1 MTNQL
6 AKQMQVQAKIVSKPL
21 ERRRH
26 ARVKLALLGRYMLE
40 DRREFPCQTIDVSVG
55 GLSVTAPVR
64 GAVGERVVAYFDA
77 MGRIEGHIVRH
88 LEFGFAM
95 TANMPAMKREKLV
108 NQLTWLANRKVLG
121 LPEDRRHERI
131 VPNEVSTTIR
141 LPDGTLIP
149 AKIVDISVSGAA
161 VTSTAQAPMGT
172 MLHIG
177 RRPARVVR
185 CFDHGMALEFA
196 LPLSFDV
203 FDENVIL

>member
-1 MTNQL
+1 MYFQP
-6 AKQMQVQAKIVSKPL
+6 KVSSKPL

-40 DRREFPCQTIDVSVG
+40 DRREFPCQTVDISVG

-64 GAVGERVVAYFDA
+64 GAIGERVVAYFDA
-77 MGRIEGHIVRH
+77 LGRIEGHIIRH

-95 TANMPAMKREKLV
+95 TANMPANKREKLV

-131 VPNEVSTTIR
+131 VPNEVNTAIR
-141 LPDGTLIP
+141 LPDGSQIA

-177 RRPARVVR
+177 KRPARVVR

-203 FDENVIL
+203 FDENVVL

>member
-1 MTNQL
+1 MNL
-6 AKQMQVQAKIVSKPL
+6 RPKISASPM

-40 DRREFPCQTIDVSVG
+40 DRREYPCQTIDISVG
-55 GLSVTAPVR
+55 GLSLTAPVR
-64 GAVGERVVAYFDA
+64 GALGERVVAYFDGL
-77 MGRIEGHIVRH
+77 GRVEGAILRHID
-88 LEFGFAM
+88 FGFVM
-95 TANMPAMKREKLV
+95 TANMPASKREKLV
-108 NQLTWLANRKVLG
+108 NQLTWLANRKTLG

-131 VPNEVSTTIR
+131 VPNVVNTTLRFADGSTA
-141 LPDGTLIP
+141 P
-149 AKIVDISVSGAA
+149 ARIVDISVSGAA
-161 VTSTAQAPMGT
+161 VSCTSLAPMGA

-185 CFDHGMALEFA
+185 VFEHGLALEFA

>member
-1 MTNQL
+1 MSPLLKVN
-6 AKQMQVQAKIVSKPL
+6 AKPV

-55 GLSVTAPVR
+55 GLAVTAPVR
-64 GAVGERVVAYFDA
+64 GALGERVVAYFDSL
-77 MGRIEGHIVRH
+77 GRVEGTIVRH
-88 LEFGFAM
+88 LEYGFAM
-95 TANMPAMKREKLV
+95 TANMPAFKREKLV
-108 NQLTWLANRKVLG
+108 NQLTWLVNRKTLG

-131 VPNEVSTTIR
+131 TPNRAQTTLR
-141 LPDGTLIP
+141 FPDGTLAP

-161 VTSTAQAPMGT
+161 IVCTAQAPLGS

-185 CFDHGMALEFA
+185 VFDHGMGLEFA

-203 FDENVIL
+203 FDENVVL

>member
-1 MTNQL
+1 
-6 AKQMQVQAKIVSKPL
+6 
-21 ERRRH
+21 
-26 ARVKLALLGRYMLE
+26 MLE

-55 GLSVTAPVR
+55 GLALTAPVR
-64 GAVGERVVAYFDA
+64 GAMGERVSPISTRSAA
-77 MGRIEGHIVRH
+77 SKAHIVRH

-95 TANMPAMKREKLV
+95 TANMPAAKREKLV
-108 NQLTWLANRKVLG
+108 NQLTWLANRKTLG

-131 VPNEVSTTIR
+131 VPNEVNTTIR
-141 LPDGTLIP
+141 LPDGSRSP

-161 VTSTAQAPMGT
+161 VTCTAQSPMGA
-172 MLHIG
+172 MVHIG

-196 LPLSFDV
+196 LPLSFDM